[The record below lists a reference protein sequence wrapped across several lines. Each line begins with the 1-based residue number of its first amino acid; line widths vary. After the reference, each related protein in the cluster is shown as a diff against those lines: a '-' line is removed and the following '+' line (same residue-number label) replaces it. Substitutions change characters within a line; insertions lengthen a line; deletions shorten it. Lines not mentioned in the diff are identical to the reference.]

1 MNSAITKTPALS
13 ESQKAALM
21 NLLTDDDPAVYRVI
35 REKILSFGDAA
46 IPWLRA
52 HHLAGDPV
60 LRRRVQEIL
69 DHHDRHQTDNR
80 FLAFCLSQGEDL
92 DLEEGV
98 WLLARTRHPQVSVP
112 GYQALLDDYA
122 GELREQIDFGSNP
135 EQILAAINEFL
146 FDHLGFKGN
155 EQNYYEEENSY
166 LNQVIDRRMGNPIS
180 LCMIYLFIARRLR
193 LPVVGIGMPG
203 HFLCRFQ
210 SSNGDI
216 YIDAFNRGKL
226 LSKAD
231 CVKYLLHTSH
241 GFQEGFLAPVTPR
254 RVLMRMCSN
263 LHQIYSQMELADE
276 MARLQRYIVALAK

>member
-1 MNSAITKTPALS
+1 MNSAITKTPDLS

-46 IPWLRA
+46 IPWLRD
-52 HHLAGDPV
+52 HHLAVDPV

-98 WLLARTRHPQVSVP
+98 WLLARTRHPHVSVP